1 MPSKI
6 LVVEDSAD
14 SFQLVKRALGPSY
27 SLECAPSLAD
37 GVRMLNKNSYD
48 LVLMDVMLPDGD
60 GFGLCSILQ
69 SNDDLRN
76 IPIIFLTAKN
86 SVSDKVLG
94 FQVGAEDFISKPF
107 DPLELRARVE
117 AKLRKKE
124 REKHDSDI
132 IRAGDLE
139 INKSTQHVT
148 VHENGNARR
157 LDLTQIEFKL
167 LVFLAKEPN
176 VVFSRD
182 EILNAV
188 WGQSIHIYSRS
199 VDTHVSKLRKKLGSF
214 DTCIESVHGTGY
226 RFVNK
231 SHEPAS
237 VAAQMIAATIPSAS
251 TLAIGHQ

>member
-14 SFQLVKRALGPSY
+14 SFQLVKRALGTGY
-27 SLECAPSLAD
+27 TLECAPSLAE
-37 GVRMLNKNSYD
+37 GVRMLNKNAYD

-69 SNDDLRN
+69 SSDELKN

-94 FQVGAEDFISKPF
+94 FQVGAEDFICKPF
-107 DPLELRARVE
+107 DPLELRARIE
-117 AKLRKKE
+117 SKLRKRE
-124 REKHDSDI
+124 RERHDSDI

-148 VHENGNARR
+148 IHEGGTPQR

-167 LVFLAKEPN
+167 LVFLSKSQTL
-176 VVFSRD
+176 FS
-182 EILNAV
+182 
-188 WGQSIHIYSRS
+188 
-199 VDTHVSKLRKKLGSF
+199 
-214 DTCIESVHGTGY
+214 
-226 RFVNK
+226 
-231 SHEPAS
+231 
-237 VAAQMIAATIPSAS
+237 
-251 TLAIGHQ
+251 LAMKF

>member
-1 MPSKI
+1 MPAKI
-6 LVVEDSAD
+6 LVVEDSAE
-14 SFQLVKRALGPSY
+14 SFQLVKRALGTGY
-27 SLECAPSLAD
+27 MLECAPSLAE
-37 GVRMLNKNSYD
+37 GVRMLNKIAYD

-69 SNDDLRN
+69 SSDELKN

-86 SVSDKVLG
+86 SISDKVLG
-94 FQVGAEDFISKPF
+94 FQVGAEDFICKPF
-107 DPLELRARVE
+107 DPLELRARLE
-117 AKLRKKE
+117 SKLRKRE
-124 REKHDSDI
+124 RERHDSDI

-148 VHENGNARR
+148 IHEGSSPHR

-167 LVFLAKEPN
+167 LVFLAKDPN

-199 VDTHVSKLRKKLGSF
+199 VDTHISKLRKKLGHY
-214 DTCIESVHGTGY
+214 DCYIESVHGTGY

-231 SHEPAS
+231 AVESTTM
-237 VAAQMIAATIPSAS
+237 AAQMLAAAAPLSSQLIA
-251 TLAIGHQ
+251 GHQ